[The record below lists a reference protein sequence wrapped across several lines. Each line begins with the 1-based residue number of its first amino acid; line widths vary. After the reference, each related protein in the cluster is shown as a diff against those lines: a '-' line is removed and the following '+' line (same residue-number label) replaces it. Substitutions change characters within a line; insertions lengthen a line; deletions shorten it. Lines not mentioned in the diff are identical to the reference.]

1 MENIVYVSIILA
13 LCKEDNNLIRCIES
27 ILTQSYPNFELLLID
42 ALKCD
47 KDSYFSDIKLL
58 IDKDSRIKYVESA
71 QKGDYTYACNLG
83 ISLSKY
89 DYIAFANASDD
100 WRSNKLL
107 LQIPC
112 INDDYPVCYSSSQ
125 LTKKA
130 NLKARNL
137 NGDIF
142 NALLENG
149 NFISLNTIMIKKE
162 CFDVVGQL
170 DENYKIFYEYELV
183 LRLAQI
189 YKFAYI
195 EQDLQVCTSDKSY
208 ELLAYYE
215 EYFDLLEK
223 YANILDSL
231 NMFNAFSDCILLQ
244 AKSDG
249 IEEVVSEKINETK
262 NLLGIKACENLT
274 DKEVYK
280 VSIVM
285 SCLNNSKNVSTALS
299 SIENQTMDMINIQ
312 VILVDQGSSDDTLN
326 YLEVFEKKYP
336 FNCIL
341 IKDDYKIK
349 KATALNL
356 ALDYIKGEYVLF
368 LEPNDSISPNTCEDL
383 YNLSKDKSLDLIQSC
398 YYKNVNGTIEI
409 VNPCNIQGMV
419 DLSEIN
425 RLNVLINQPFTCD
438 LIGKFFRSVYIKQH
452 NIQFATTDISYEYK
466 FVYSY
471 LVFGKNLAII
481 DLPYYKTTENTNE
494 TIHINALDLANSQ
507 LQLLYYLK
515 SKNEYRLYYP
525 EIEFNFFI
533 NFYLNT
539 IYSAK
544 EYNFIIDT
552 YDYEWLRNTLLTEMP
567 DWKRN
572 NYIMDNPILSS
583 ICKALH
589 TSFLNS
595 PQLQARYLEKLQD
608 DFSKLL

>member
-1 MENIVYVSIILA
+1 M
-13 LCKEDNNLIRCIES
+13 
-27 ILTQSYPNFELLLID
+27 
-42 ALKCD
+42 
-47 KDSYFSDIKLL
+47 
-58 IDKDSRIKYVESA
+58 
-71 QKGDYTYACNLG
+71 
-83 ISLSKY
+83 
-89 DYIAFANASDD
+89 
-100 WRSNKLL
+100 L

-285 SCLNNSKNVSTALS
+285 SCLNNSKNVSAALS

-336 FNCIL
+336 F
-341 IKDDYKIK
+341 
-349 KATALNL
+349 T
-356 ALDYIKGEYVLF
+356 
-368 LEPNDSISPNTCEDL
+368 
-383 YNLSKDKSLDLIQSC
+383 KSCQSA
-398 YYKNVNGTIEI
+398 YT
-409 VNPCNIQGMV
+409 P
-419 DLSEIN
+419 
-425 RLNVLINQPFTCD
+425 
-438 LIGKFFRSVYIKQH
+438 
-452 NIQFATTDISYEYK
+452 
-466 FVYSY
+466 
-471 LVFGKNLAII
+471 
-481 DLPYYKTTENTNE
+481 
-494 TIHINALDLANSQ
+494 
-507 LQLLYYLK
+507 
-515 SKNEYRLYYP
+515 
-525 EIEFNFFI
+525 
-533 NFYLNT
+533 
-539 IYSAK
+539 
-544 EYNFIIDT
+544 
-552 YDYEWLRNTLLTEMP
+552 
-567 DWKRN
+567 
-572 NYIMDNPILSS
+572 
-583 ICKALH
+583 
-589 TSFLNS
+589 
-595 PQLQARYLEKLQD
+595 
-608 DFSKLL
+608 